1 MERKLVL
8 PPDFPEY
15 AWEVEAKGVFW
26 DAKVLVEGTP
36 VPVTFYDPS
45 RLSQDV
51 SEELAERVG
60 LELPRVLVIPTLTE
74 DNMRR
79 AVDRAPAEFFR

>member
-8 PPDFPEY
+8 PTDFPEY
-15 AWEVEAKGVFW
+15 AWEVAAKGVFW
-26 DAKVLVEGTP
+26 DAKVVVEGTP
-36 VPVTFYDPS
+36 VPVTFYDPA

-51 SEELAERVG
+51 SEELTERVG
-60 LELPRVLVIPTLTE
+60 FELRRTLVIPALTE

-79 AVDRAPAEFFR
+79 AVDRAPDEFFR